1 MIIKQ
6 KTLPQPER
14 VCAAMPLNAEL
25 QQTKARFDK
34 ELIDNFTSKKRFVA
48 VVGPCSAD
56 DVSAMKEYVNKLSDI
71 AKSCP
76 NLLVVARVYTT
87 KPHSNGKG
95 YLGACFHERDGDEA
109 DVASGIVRCR
119 RMMMDCL
126 EAGLPVADELL
137 YPDLYEYFRDLVSYW
152 FVGARS
158 SENSLMRGIAS
169 GLDVC
174 CGIKNGTDGEI
185 DKAVDSVYAV
195 SNPCVYPYAGVQF
208 ETLGC
213 KFAHLT
219 LRGGIRGRKGEQAF
233 VNNMDAGSVRRAK
246 RLLANYGL
254 SDFVMADLSHGNSGK
269 VAKRQIDNALMAV
282 QNTDINGVMMES
294 YLYEGGQSG
303 EYGVSQTD
311 DCLSFD
317 DTETVLRALQ
327 RTLSQRN
334 R

>member
-1 MIIKQ
+1 
-6 KTLPQPER
+6 
-14 VCAAMPLNAEL
+14 
-25 QQTKARFDK
+25 
-34 ELIDNFTSKKRFVA
+34 
-48 VVGPCSAD
+48 
-56 DVSAMKEYVNKLSDI
+56 
-71 AKSCP
+71 
-76 NLLVVARVYTT
+76 
-87 KPHSNGKG
+87 
-95 YLGACFHERDGDEA
+95 
-109 DVASGIVRCR
+109 
-119 RMMMDCL
+119 MDCL